1 MKQKLCSMKEKKARE
16 RSRSTRRMDELWRKK
31 RGKVK
36 EEGEREKRVFK
47 ETKKTPR
54 SPVERRRKKI
64 RVVIKEWR
72 KEIKVLE
79 KMRGLKGVR
88 GEIIKFGPGRNGSP

>member
-1 MKQKLCSMKEKKARE
+1 M
-16 RSRSTRRMDELWRKK
+16 
-31 RGKVK
+31 
-36 EEGEREKRVFK
+36 
-47 ETKKTPR
+47 
-54 SPVERRRKKI
+54 ERRRKKI

-88 GEIIKFGPGRNGSP
+88 EKIIKFGPGRNGSP